1 MNETE
6 IFVETCMDLETV
18 IQSEVNQKEKRKY
31 YILLHICGLQKNGTD
46 ETYLQYRNRDT
57 DVEIK
62 HEHQVGREK
71 CGMNWKIVSTYVHN

>member
-18 IQSEVNQKEKRKY
+18 IQSEVNQKEKSP
-31 YILLHICGLQKNGTD
+31 LHICGLQKNGTD